1 MPKVAVVTDSTSYI
15 PPAMLEPYTVQVAP
29 LFVNWGNDSYL
40 DGVNILPGE
49 FYERLSKAKVMPKS
63 SQTTPAGFEKI
74 YRELLAQ
81 DYQIISILISGKL
94 SGTVASA
101 LMAKEAIGSDAP
113 IEVVDSYTTAMA
125 MGFLVLEV
133 AKAAKQGAGLQEC
146 KQLAENLRQRT
157 GVYLTVET
165 LEFLHRG
172 GRIGGGA
179 RFLGQALNIKPIL
192 KIENGVIEAVE
203 RVRTRSKS
211 ISRLVELVQQE
222 VGSQPIHL
230 GVVNANAKAD
240 AEIML
245 AQAVEKLNTVE
256 SLVADVSPVIGTNA
270 GPGTLGLTYLIA

>member
-1 MPKVAVVTDSTSYI
+1 MPKVAVVTDSTAYI
-15 PPAMLEPYTVQVAP
+15 PPAMLEPYTIRVAP

-74 YRELLAQ
+74 YRDLLAQ
-81 DYQIISILISGKL
+81 DYQIVSIQISGKL

-101 LMAKEAIGSDAP
+101 LMAKEAVGSDAP

-133 AKAAKQGAGLQEC
+133 AKAAKQGAGLKEC

-192 KIENGVIEAVE
+192 KLENGVIEAVE